1 MKGQQEENVTLD
13 EAKQAVAL
21 VGRRIALLHLAYAR
35 TLVDRLGK
43 EHGTHIAIQAIKR
56 YGEMIGKEVRKKV
69 LQQCLPTTPEN
80 YGLGSSRSLPHFGV
94 HEKRET
100 VEVSGERRIRAYGC
114 VLAKVWQEYGE
125 EGLGRLYC
133 YVDPAKYMAYNSDY
147 KLAHVKALPDGDRL
161 CEFCIRK
168 TTAEER
174 EAFSSEDRDWLF
186 IDRCG

>member
-1 MKGQQEENVTLD
+1 
-13 EAKQAVAL
+13 
-21 VGRRIALLHLAYAR
+21 
-35 TLVDRLGK
+35 
-43 EHGTHIAIQAIKR
+43 
-56 YGEMIGKEVRKKV
+56 MIGKEVRKKV